1 MDTPVGM
8 VASAPSPDAAAP
20 PTEDP
25 ERADDCH
32 DIILDER
39 GEDQPCPAGTAADS
53 AMDTPAEVVANALSL
68 DAAALPMEE
77 ALGEHTPPTFGPT
90 KTLETQDLGVEDAV
104 VLLHKEEMTTS
115 PKWMSIQHLR
125 YCSGCQSMLMQCD
138 FFPGQ
143 SWHIPRCLHTDKSI
157 LFMYFLY
164 SHCLYKRGFNKAVEG
179 SSHKGTPK

>member
-1 MDTPVGM
+1 MLEEDPEPASDLDDVVIDKRGEGQPCPEKRAADSAMDTPVGM

-77 ALGEHTPPTFGPT
+77 ALGEHMPPTSGPT
-90 KTLETQDLGVEDAV
+90 KTLETQDLGVEDTV
-104 VLLHKEEMTTS
+104 VLLHEKEMT
-115 PKWMSIQHLR
+115 
-125 YCSGCQSMLMQCD
+125 D
-138 FFPGQ
+138 FP
-143 SWHIPRCLHTDKSI
+143 
-157 LFMYFLY
+157 
-164 SHCLYKRGFNKAVEG
+164 
-179 SSHKGTPK
+179 